1 VSTQDDD
8 DALLEIELTP
18 STSPPLFNYDE
29 PPSPELRENPL
40 ESGAPA
46 LGSSPGKLHS
56 SPGPPTIPLVD
67 MHDPKT
73 TSENPASPEGNRR
86 TIGDWFR
93 TVMTKRSH
101 KRTPRRTP
109 SNASPQSGV
118 PSQTEAKPPNEKPST
133 MSPGRRQKRTVG
145 RSTAKRQKKAALKPA
160 LTSQPPKTTQH
171 SEAGPA
177 NVPDETKAEPSG
189 THNNVERSQPPE
201 TAPRSKA
208 GPANIPDETK
218 AEPSGGPNNVERGAG
233 GLTSY
238 TVNLSLSLSVS
249 IPSWLC
255 CGRADNSGG
264 TH

>member
-1 VSTQDDD
+1 
-8 DALLEIELTP
+8 
-18 STSPPLFNYDE
+18 
-29 PPSPELRENPL
+29 
-40 ESGAPA
+40 
-46 LGSSPGKLHS
+46 
-56 SPGPPTIPLVD
+56 

-73 TSENPASPEGNRR
+73 TSVNPASPEGNRR

-133 MSPGRRQKRTVG
+133 MSPGRRQKVSVLFPLIQGHGYLTTRLSG
-145 RSTAKRQKKAALKPA
+145 RLEGPLLNDRLVHASYPFINIITYRVPQKKAALKPA

-189 THNNVERSQPPE
+189 THNNVEVRVHVVRLAAGTHDNPCSEVNRLRPLRARKLVPPIY
-201 TAPRSKA
+201 P
-208 GPANIPDETK
+208 TK
-218 AEPSGGPNNVERGAG
+218 RK
-233 GLTSY
+233 
-238 TVNLSLSLSVS
+238 LSLLV
-249 IPSWLC
+249 
-255 CGRADNSGG
+255 DQ
-264 TH
+264 TT